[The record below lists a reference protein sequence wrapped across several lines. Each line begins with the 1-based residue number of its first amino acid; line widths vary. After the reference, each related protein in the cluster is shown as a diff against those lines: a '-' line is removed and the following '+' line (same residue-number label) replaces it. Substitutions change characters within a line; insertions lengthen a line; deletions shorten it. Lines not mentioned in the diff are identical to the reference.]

1 MANNL
6 LNHTLKC
13 PKCKQFFYSYDGSEM
28 CDICFNTNEYELIPK
43 DFKDDKVEANGEQ
56 SKSE

>member
-13 PKCKQFFYSYDGSEM
+13 PKCKQFFYSYDGAEM
-28 CDICFNTNEYELIPK
+28 CDICSYEPDEKEIVQE
-43 DFKDDKVEANGEQ
+43 FKENKGKYEQ
-56 SKSE
+56 SD

>member
-13 PKCKQFFYSYDGSEM
+13 PKCKQFFYSYDGSEV
-28 CDICFNTNEYELIPK
+28 CDICSYEPDEKIILQEIK
-43 DFKDDKVEANGEQ
+43 DQHADELNNEQ
-56 SKSE
+56 SS

>member
-1 MANNL
+1 MASNL

-28 CDICFNTNEYELIPK
+28 CDICSYEPDEQAIVNEIKEQHADELNNK
-43 DFKDDKVEANGEQ
+43 Q
-56 SKSE
+56 SS